1 MSEQEKIIA
10 LLHRRSEQAI
20 QELERCYGGLCSAIA
35 GKILSSRED
44 VQEIVNDTLLAAWN
58 NIPPECPRSLS
69 AYLSRITRNLSL
81 ARLRNNRAARRN
93 EQLTV
98 CLEELEF
105 CLGDSAT
112 PEQVLNQKL
121 LTQAINA
128 FLTTLTSTNRYL
140 FVRRYYYLDGYDEL
154 ASNAGLTQQAVRT
167 RLMRLRQQLRQY
179 LEKEEIIE

>member
-10 LLHRRSEQAI
+10 LLQARSEQAI
-20 QELERCYGGLCSAIA
+20 GQLQEHYGGLCSAIA

-44 VQEIVNDTLLAAWN
+44 VQEVVNDTLLAAWN

-105 CLGDSAT
+105 CLGQGET
-112 PEQVLNQKL
+112 PEQILDQKL
-121 LTQAINA
+121 LTQAIDA
-128 FLTTLTSTNRYL
+128 FLATLTPTNRYL
-140 FVRRYYYLDGYDEL
+140 FVRRYYYLDEYRTI

-179 LEKEEIIE
+179 LQKEEIIL

>member
-1 MSEQEKIIA
+1 MNQQETIIA
-10 LLHRRSEQAI
+10 LLQERSEQAI
-20 QELERCYGGLCSAIA
+20 RELERCYGGLCSAIA

-44 VQEIVNDTLLAAWN
+44 VQEVVNDTLLAAWN

-140 FVRRYYYLDGYDEL
+140 FVRRYYYLDEYGEI
-154 ASNAGLTQQAVRT
+154 ASNAGLSQQAVRT

-179 LEKEEIIE
+179 LQKEEIIE